1 MTEFWGRGEKGG
13 RAGGSIPH
21 PFAKDAKGWG
31 THGLD
36 GEGAGVVPVFGW
48 GGGLGGF
55 GGVCGGAGGFVG
67 FVFGP
72 LLEEDFGEGFFVRG
86 GLEFGDGGERA
97 VGLVEHDFFHGSG
110 WGMGGLRLCLHGFR
124 EVRGGDLEAVEEEA
138 GALEVEVVG
147 GDAAEDFVDGELDG
161 GAVLGGGQ
169 AEAGL
174 VPAAVG

>member
-1 MTEFWGRGEKGG
+1 MGTDLYVMGG
-13 RAGGSIPH
+13 A
-21 PFAKDAKGWG
+21 
-31 THGLD
+31 GLD
-36 GEGAGVVPVFGW
+36 GEGLVPVFGW

-55 GGVCGGAGGFVG
+55 GGVFGGGAGGGGGFVG

-97 VGLVEHDFFHGSG
+97 VGLVEHDFFHGFG

-174 VPAAVG
+174 VAAAVG